1 MHSKKANVQHGNQVL
16 PLSTYIFK
24 YNWPRI
30 VAHSLSSLWRE
41 PACNMCFVPIARLC
55 FLNPYIISHSDS
67 NTIALLSLAGES
79 SAYLELDL
87 DCCLP

>member
-1 MHSKKANVQHGNQVL
+1 MYKSLQETKFYLCL
-16 PLSTYIFK
+16 PTYVISIIGKEF
-24 YNWPRI
+24 